1 MSGLIRLIASLRL
14 SMLAFC
20 VPYAWLWSHASDSGG
35 TLMVVAHALLVLC
48 YFVNF
53 TDATIDAGQDP
64 RLTLLRDRM
73 MYSRRAT
80 EIARHAIAGLVVIV
94 GVLLVLSEFW
104 VGVMTLVALA
114 LVVAMRS
121 GLTRRKLE
129 LAEIVTPAAML
140 VAPMVL
146 VHRFA
151 RGAVKAA
158 EAKAETAGEA
168 AVALSEQAMAAT
180 WLGSIM
186 LAVFVLLCLLR
197 DEASDRGLGLRTTV
211 TLLGRTAATVF
222 LFVWLTLAMV
232 LAVWGSTHGMWDW
245 KIGVVVGVA
254 SCAAAATAT
263 GRMEGYGVGL
273 WWVAHAVVAIM
284 LIA

>member
-14 SMLAFC
+14 SMLVFA

-64 RLTLLRDRM
+64 RLALLRDRV

-80 EIARHAIAGLVVIV
+80 EIARHVIAGLTVIV
-94 GVLLVLSEFW
+94 GVLLVVSEFW
-104 VGVMTLVALA
+104 VGVLTLVVLA
-114 LVVAMRS
+114 LILLTRG

-129 LAEIVTPAAML
+129 LAEVVAPAAIL
-140 VAPMVL
+140 IAPMVVL
-146 VHRFA
+146 KSFA

-158 EAKAETAGEA
+158 EAKGAESAET
-168 AVALSEQAMAAT
+168 AVALSDQALAAT
-180 WLGSIM
+180 WLGAIM
-186 LAVFVLLCLLR
+186 LAVYVLLCLLR
-197 DEASDRGLGLRTTV
+197 DEAADRGLGLRTTV
-211 TLLGRTAATVF
+211 TLLGRTGGTVF
-222 LFVWLTLAMV
+222 LFVWMALGVALAM
-232 LAVWGSTHGMWDW
+232 WGSTHGMWDW

-254 SCAAAATAT
+254 SAIAAWTTAA
-263 GRMEGYGVGL
+263 RVEGYGVTV
-273 WWVAHAVVAIM
+273 WWLAHLMVALL
-284 LIA
+284 LIG